1 MGMMVWHQIPQF
13 LVSGVTN
20 GSIYALIAFGFCL
33 IQNATGLVNFAQGD
47 FVMLGGMVMV
57 SLLQG
62 ANLPVA
68 VALPLAVA
76 IVALVG
82 VLLEQGPIRQSRN
95 RDVLTLVMITVG
107 ASIFLRGGGML
118 VWGKNAHILP
128 AWGGDEP
135 ILIGGAAILPQVL
148 WILALSVLVLLA
160 LYIFFHRTLVGKAM
174 RAVAD
179 NPQGALLIGLSVR
192 RLVALAFA
200 VSGAL
205 GALAGVLVTPLTSMS
220 YDGGLML
227 GLKGFAGAI
236 LGGYGSAMG
245 AVIGGLLLGI
255 LESLGAGLVSSAYK
269 DAFAF
274 LVLLGILILR
284 PAGILGSARE
294 RRL

>member
-1 MGMMVWHQIPQF
+1 MVWQQIPQF

-47 FVMLGGMVMV
+47 FVMLGAMIMV
-57 SLLQG
+57 SLVQV
-62 ANLPVA
+62 AHLPVVA
-68 VALPLAVA
+68 ALPLTVVT
-76 IVALVG
+76 VALVG

-107 ASIFLRGGGML
+107 ASIFVRGGSML

-128 AWGGDEP
+128 AWGGDQP
-135 ILIGGAAILPQVL
+135 IIVGKAAILPQAL
-148 WILALSVLVLLA
+148 WILALSLVVLLS
-160 LYIFFHRTLVGKAM
+160 LYVFFHRTLVGKAM

-179 NPQGALLIGLSVR
+179 NPEGALLIGLSVR
-192 RLVALAFA
+192 NLVALAFA
-200 VSGAL
+200 LSGAV
-205 GALAGVLVTPLTSMS
+205 GALAGVLVIPLTSMS

-227 GLKGFAGAI
+227 GLKGFAAAI
-236 LGGYGSAMG
+236 LGGYGSPLG
-245 AVIGGLLLGI
+245 AVVGGLLLGI
-255 LESLGAGLVSSAYK
+255 LEALGAGLISSAYK

-274 LVLLGILILR
+274 LVLLAILLLR
-284 PAGILGSARE
+284 PAGILGSVRV

>member
-1 MGMMVWHQIPQF
+1 MLLQQIPQF

-33 IQNATGLVNFAQGD
+33 IQNAAGLVNFAQGD
-47 FVMLGGMVMV
+47 FVMLGAMIMIY
-57 SLLQG
+57 LQQV
-62 ANLPVA
+62 AHLPVMA
-68 VALPLAVA
+68 ALPLAVA
-76 IVALVG
+76 AVAVIG

-107 ASIFLRGGGML
+107 ASIFFRGGSML
-118 VWGKNAHILP
+118 VWGKSARILP
-128 AWGGDEP
+128 AWGGDRP
-135 ILIGGAAILPQVL
+135 IVLGNAAILPQVL
-148 WILALSVLVLLA
+148 WILGFSLVVLAA
-160 LYIFFHRTLVGKAM
+160 LYVFFHRTLVGKAM

-200 VSGAL
+200 LSGAL
-205 GALAGVLVTPLTSMS
+205 GALAGILVTPLTSMN

-227 GLKGFAGAI
+227 GLKGFAAAI
-236 LGGYGSAMG
+236 LGGYGSALG
-245 AVIGGLLLGI
+245 AVVGGLLLGV
-255 LESLGAGLVSSAYK
+255 LESLGAGLISSAYK

-274 LVLLGILILR
+274 LVLLAILFLK
-284 PAGILGSARE
+284 PTGILGSARV

>member
-1 MGMMVWHQIPQF
+1 MTVWHQIPQF

-47 FVMLGGMVMV
+47 FVMLGGMVMI

-62 ANLPVA
+62 ANLPMA
-68 VALPLAVA
+68 MALPLAVA

-107 ASIFLRGGGML
+107 ASIFFRGGGML
-118 VWGKNAHILP
+118 IWGKNAHILP
-128 AWGGDEP
+128 AWGGDQP
-135 ILIGGAAILPQVL
+135 ILIGRAAILPQVL
-148 WILALSVLVLLA
+148 WILGLTVLVLLA
-160 LYIFFHRTLVGKAM
+160 LYIFFHQTLMGKAM

-274 LVLLGILILR
+274 LILLGILFLR
-284 PAGILGSARE
+284 PAGILGSTRV

>member
-1 MGMMVWHQIPQF
+1 VTVVWQQIPQF

-47 FVMLGGMVMV
+47 FVMLGAMVMI
-57 SLLQG
+57 SLTQVVH
-62 ANLPVA
+62 LPVA

-76 IVALVG
+76 VVALVG
-82 VLLEQGPIRQSRN
+82 VLLELGPIRQSRN

-107 ASIFLRGGGML
+107 ASISLRGGGML

-128 AWGGDEP
+128 AWGGDQP
-135 ILIGGAAILPQVL
+135 ILVGRAAVLPQAL
-148 WILALSVLVLLA
+148 WIVSLSLMVLLG
-160 LYIFFHRTLVGKAM
+160 LYAFFHRTLVGKAM
-174 RAVAD
+174 RGVAD

-200 VSGAL
+200 LSGAL

-236 LGGYGSAMG
+236 LGGYGSALG
-245 AVIGGLLLGI
+245 AVVGGLLLGV

-274 LVLLGILILR
+274 VVLLGILFLR
-284 PAGILGSARE
+284 PAGILGSTRV

>member
-1 MGMMVWHQIPQF
+1 MMLQQIPQF
-13 LVSGVTN
+13 LVSGITN

-47 FVMLGGMVMV
+47 FVMLGAMIMI
-57 SLLQG
+57 SLYQV
-62 ANLPVA
+62 AHVPVV

-76 IVALVG
+76 AVAVIG

-107 ASIFLRGGGML
+107 ASICFRGGSML
-118 VWGKNAHILP
+118 VWGKNAHVLP
-128 AWGGDEP
+128 AWGGDHP
-135 ILIGGAAILPQVL
+135 IFIGNAAILPQAF
-148 WILALSVLVLLA
+148 WILGLALLVLLT
-160 LYIFFHRTLVGKAM
+160 LYGFFHRTLVGKAM

-200 VSGAL
+200 MSGAL
-205 GALAGVLVTPLTSMS
+205 GALAGILVTPLTSMN

-227 GLKGFAGAI
+227 GLKGFAAAI
-236 LGGYGSAMG
+236 LGGYGSAPG
-245 AVIGGLLLGI
+245 AVVGGLLLGV
-255 LESLGAGLVSSAYK
+255 LESLGAGLISSAYK

-274 LVLLGILILR
+274 LVLLAILFLR
-284 PAGILGSARE
+284 PAGLMGSARV